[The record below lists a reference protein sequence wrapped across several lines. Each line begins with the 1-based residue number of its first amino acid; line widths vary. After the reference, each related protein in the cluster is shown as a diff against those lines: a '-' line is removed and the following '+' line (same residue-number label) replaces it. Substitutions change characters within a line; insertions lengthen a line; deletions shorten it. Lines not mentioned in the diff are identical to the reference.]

1 MVQLS
6 DEYNQPV
13 KRIGAS
19 SSTTSLGLRTYNV
32 HQDIE
37 HLIQNE
43 KLRRK

>member
-6 DEYNQPV
+6 DEYSQPV
-13 KRIGAS
+13 KPIDAS

-43 KLRRK
+43 ERRK